1 MDEFSTCVAF
11 KNITGADSAV
21 SVFVMYSDSDTLG
34 FAGSEVHTVC
44 SLSILYVYS
53 YKVLFFLQLLL

>member
-1 MDEFSTCVAF
+1 MDEFLTCVVF
-11 KNITGADSAV
+11 INITDAVSAV
-21 SVFVMYSDSDTLG
+21 SVFVMYSDSDTLS

-53 YKVLFFLQLLL
+53 YIV